1 MLFPYNYIDES
12 GRAQIVFKGI
22 RKMKKVIALIIALAM
37 LLSMAA
43 CMPISEIING
53 GGKKSSEVPAP
64 KPEPTPAPTPAPTPD
79 PSPEPSPE
87 PQPEPS
93 PEPSPEPEPA
103 KEKYPTGRYTL
114 IKLIVKG
121 EDSKQTLENL
131 AQKGYFAYMD
141 IDENNNGVMTNFDG
155 SEMKFKLY
163 PDEMMADYGG
173 FKYDIEYA
181 DNVFVLKAKDG
192 SEYLAFQYGDLAKEV
207 H

>member
-1 MLFPYNYIDES
+1 MSLYNL
-12 GRAQIVFKGI
+12 GVKQWLIVAIEG
-22 RKMKKVIALIIALAM
+22 KMSLVAPVCQLI
-37 LLSMAA
+37 
-43 CMPISEIING
+43 N
-53 GGKKSSEVPAP
+53 
-64 KPEPTPAPTPAPTPD
+64 D
-79 PSPEPSPE
+79 
-87 PQPEPS
+87 
-93 PEPSPEPEPA
+93 
-103 KEKYPTGRYTL
+103 TL

-131 AQKGYFAYMD
+131 AQKGYYAYMD

>member
-1 MLFPYNYIDES
+1 
-12 GRAQIVFKGI
+12 
-22 RKMKKVIALIIALAM
+22 MKKVIALIIAIAM

-64 KPEPTPAPTPAPTPD
+64 KPEPSSEPVPEPT
-79 PSPEPSPE
+79 PEPSPE

-131 AQKGYFAYMD
+131 AQKGYYAYMD

>member
-1 MLFPYNYIDES
+1 
-12 GRAQIVFKGI
+12 
-22 RKMKKVIALIIALAM
+22 MKKVIALIIALAM

-131 AQKGYFAYMD
+131 AQKGYYAYMD

>member
-1 MLFPYNYIDES
+1 
-12 GRAQIVFKGI
+12 
-22 RKMKKVIALIIALAM
+22 M

-53 GGKKSSEVPAP
+53 GGKKSSEVPTP

-79 PSPEPSPE
+79 PSPEPSPEPQPEPSPEPSSE

-131 AQKGYFAYMD
+131 AKKGYFAYMD